1 MLNQLQKPEVNLHAM
16 PSKDFG
22 EDVAFLLYLVP
33 VVASIIYGIAEWEA
47 QGGTSTMPPAA
58 YLIVSKSPYLFLI
71 ALVSI
76 CAAIA
81 VEVRYSAPI
90 ERGKI
95 VQDNTR
101 RLQILAVVVLVISY
115 LAAFSAGGNDFGNGF
130 SLFLNGRYA
139 LIYAFFL
146 IGISL
151 LLSPK
156 QIVGNARLASIP
168 EIAGLILLVV
178 APVVFYGGL
187 KIHLPFSVSFIA
199 GLILGIVGLVL
210 LISGSTFFGKK
221 QPTQK
226 AVTAPVPSQS
236 TV

>member
-1 MLNQLQKPEVNLHAM
+1 MLNQLQKPEVNLRAM

-22 EDVAFLLYLVP
+22 EDVAFLLYLLP
-33 VVASIIYGIAEWEA
+33 VVASIIYGIVEWAA
-47 QGGTSTMPPAA
+47 QGGSSTMPPSA
-58 YLIVSKSPYLFLI
+58 YLIVSKSPYLFLV

-81 VEVRYSAPI
+81 VEVRYSTPI
-90 ERGKI
+90 ERTKI

-101 RLQILAVVVLVISY
+101 RLQILAIVVLIISY

-130 SLFLNGRYA
+130 SLFINGRYA

-168 EIAGLILLVV
+168 EIGGLILLVL
-178 APVVFYGGL
+178 APIVFYGGL
-187 KIHLPFSVSFIA
+187 KIHLPFSASFVA
-199 GLILGIVGLVL
+199 GLILGIIGLVL
-210 LISGSTFFGKK
+210 LLSGSSFVGKK
-221 QPTQK
+221 RPAEK
-226 AVTAPVPSQS
+226 AVTAPVPPQS
-236 TV
+236 AA